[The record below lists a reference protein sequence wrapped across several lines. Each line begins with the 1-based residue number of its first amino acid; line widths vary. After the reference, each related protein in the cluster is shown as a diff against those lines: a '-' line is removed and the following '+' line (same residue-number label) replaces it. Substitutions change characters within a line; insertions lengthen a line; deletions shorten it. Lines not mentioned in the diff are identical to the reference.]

1 MNRNHCRFSRQKGAV
16 RGNINFQQQQDIRYK
31 KLDFSLYK
39 NYVFLCV
46 GYITNLENKKSRTK
60 NAAVMYFT
68 KLCSQ

>member
-1 MNRNHCRFSRQKGAV
+1 M

-46 GYITNLENKKSRTK
+46 GYITNLENKNQEQK
-60 NAAVMYFT
+60 M
-68 KLCSQ
+68 LL